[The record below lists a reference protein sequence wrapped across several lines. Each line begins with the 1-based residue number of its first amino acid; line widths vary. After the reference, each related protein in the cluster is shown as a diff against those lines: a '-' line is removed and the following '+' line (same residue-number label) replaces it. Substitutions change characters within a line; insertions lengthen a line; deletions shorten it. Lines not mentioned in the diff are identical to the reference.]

1 MPNIAEE
8 VRHISLKVTDMA
20 QMLDVLNVSS
30 GRTQASAHV
39 FPRHVLPRTYDFGFM
54 AGLMTK
60 DVSLFLQSAADAGVS
75 TELARQSAAMW
86 QRFSGE
92 TPDADFTRIHQF
104 VEAAS
109 RAQELA

>member
-1 MPNIAEE
+1 
-8 VRHISLKVTDMA
+8 MA

-30 GRTQASAHV
+30 GRTQASAHM
-39 FPRHVLPRTYDFGFM
+39 FPKHVLPRTYDFGFM

-60 DVSLFLQSAADAGVS
+60 DISLFLESAAEAGVS
-75 TELARQSAAMW
+75 TELARQAAAIW

-92 TPDADFTRIHQF
+92 TPGADFTRIHQF

-109 RAQELA
+109 RAQQLA